1 MTVMMMSIPTS
12 ASLFYLLLFLFIYS
26 SLSISFSL
34 PSLCSLYPHYP
45 RSIILWSFQVTSTM
59 PPIPNAG
66 AHTVLLPLPV
76 RRMVFSGVPRGGLA
90 YAPSIPQEG
99 QSAKA
104 AIWRV
109 QCIVNG
115 VRWVDLLLLLLSE
128 ILR

>member
-1 MTVMMMSIPTS
+1 MPRGGDEYTNLCLSTCCSFYSCIPNFPS
-12 ASLFYLLLFLFIYS
+12 P
-26 SLSISFSL
+26 FSL